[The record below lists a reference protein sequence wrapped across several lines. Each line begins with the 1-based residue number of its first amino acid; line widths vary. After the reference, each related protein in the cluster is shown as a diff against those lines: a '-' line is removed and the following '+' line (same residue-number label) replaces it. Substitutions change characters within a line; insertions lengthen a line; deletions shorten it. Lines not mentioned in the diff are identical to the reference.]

1 MATYKI
7 KSGDT
12 LSKIAKRL
20 GTTVSAIMAAN
31 KDSIKDKNKIRA
43 GATLKLPAGMG
54 LMEKDGGKSRLE
66 KSRKKSALNIIKKDT
81 NIGTTK
87 TVKKYNL
94 KGGGKGT
101 AAERLAEID
110 KEKKAEA
117 RAKMKPKSKK
127 ALDMVFKMLK
137 SKSKKPINTNKG
149 GAVMPMHGKKKSKM
163 MRKGGA
169 MKKTKYMAKGGM
181 KKTKMMSRGGAARRK

>member
-54 LMEKDGGKSRLE
+54 LMEKDGGKARLE
-66 KSRKKSALNIIKKDT
+66 KSKKKSALNIIKKDT

-87 TVKKYNL
+87 AVKKYNL

-110 KEKKAEA
+110 KEKSD
-117 RAKMKPKSKK
+117 AKKK
-127 ALDMVFKMLK
+127 AKGVSFFSKLAAKLK
-137 SKSKKPINTNKG
+137 GKTKANRG

-181 KKTKMMSRGGAARRK
+181 KKTKYMARGGAARRK